1 MEESFSIPSLYAA
14 QKDIDLAYFL
24 DDDLPSSI
32 VSSKRKVTEILS
44 IVLEGAVLSTGK
56 GDISARVT
64 GALEGSLWRLR
75 FSFHGASS
83 EANPPHAARRL
94 CESLGGEFY
103 PSSALEPGTF
113 LAFSIR
119 VAARQE
125 PPTLFQ
131 PLLGKIVF
139 LADER
144 PGSRNMAAGLLRRWG
159 AACVPFSAP
168 REALRWLLE
177 GRPADLAVLDERFPG
192 WAGATLAERLPHLPG
207 RSGLPLLLL
216 APPGDARP
224 APSGKNLLGRLT
236 KPIRQS
242 ALHALLQ
249 PLSGP
254 SSASVPAPPPSA
266 AFPLRILIAEDNP
279 INRRVLLRMIQRLG
293 HEADL
298 VETGVQAMEALTARE
313 YQLILMDLHM
323 PGMNGI
329 PAAERIRRRLPKGQ
343 GPRII
348 AITGDTSEDT
358 RRQCEQAGM
367 DGFLTKPVQIGP
379 LKAALQQIERENL
392 KIPLAQKGTAPPRRT
407 QGGAWIFELGSRGE
421 PRLPSSACN
430 GDLVAAAE
438 PGRCAGASA
447 GVGRGRL

>member
-1 MEESFSIPSLYAA
+1 MKPPLPAINSDFNTFSLRECVEESFSIPSVYAA
-14 QKDIDLAYFL
+14 QKEIELAYFI
-24 DDDLPSSI
+24 DDEVPSLI
-32 VSSKRKVTEILS
+32 VSNRQKIANIISL
-44 IVLEGAVLSTGK
+44 VLEDTVLATGQGDLSTR
-56 GDISARVT
+56 IS
-64 GALEGSLWRLR
+64 GIQEGGLWRLR
-75 FSFHGASS
+75 FSFHGAA
-83 EANPPHAARRL
+83 EVAPPPAARRL
-94 CESLGGEFY
+94 CESLGGKFSE
-103 PSSALEPGTF
+103 PGDLEPGAY

-119 VAARQE
+119 VAAKQE

-159 AACVPFSAP
+159 ATCVPFSAP

-207 RSGLPLLLL
+207 RDRLPLLLL
-216 APPGDARP
+216 GPPGDDRP
-224 APSGKNLLGRLT
+224 APSGKNLLGRLA
-236 KPIRQS
+236 KPIQS
-242 ALHALLQ
+242 HALYALLQ
-249 PLSGP
+249 PLSGQP
-254 SSASVPAPPPSA
+254 SAPAPTPPPSA

-279 INRRVLLRMIQRLG
+279 INRRILLRMVQRLG

-298 VETGVQAMEALTARE
+298 VETGVQVMEALTTRE
-313 YQLILMDLHM
+313 YQVILMDLHM

-329 PAAERIRRRLPKGQ
+329 PAAERIRQRLPRGQ

-367 DGFLTKPVQIGP
+367 DGFLTKPIQLGP
-379 LKAALQQIERENL
+379 LKAVLQEVERNPSP
-392 KIPLAQKGTAPPRRT
+392 PLNPG
-407 QGGAWIFELGSRGE
+407 
-421 PRLPSSACN
+421 
-430 GDLVAAAE
+430 VA
-438 PGRCAGASA
+438 PGRGL
-447 GVGRGRL
+447 G